1 MKRSEMVMNLARFL
15 MSRLPE
21 WEKSARL
28 EFADELLSDL
38 EIEGMLPP
46 SVVEDCSFGEFQ
58 MGTIYKGNYWEPEDE

>member
-1 MKRSEMVMNLARFL
+1 MVVMKRSEMVMNLARFL

-46 SVVEDCSFGEFQ
+46 Q
-58 MGTIYKGNYWEPEDE
+58 NYWNGLVPEWEPEDEDA